1 MLFAFISSPGMGQNF
16 TGSRANS
23 LQGPKEESTSH
34 FWRMVWHET
43 GPVGVIVMLT
53 QTHESGR
60 DKCFEYFPSSVLKGR
75 IKSKGSPRDRLSPTA
90 EPSDSPNP
98 LHTSPSS
105 PSSPASPPLSPSDS
119 PDCHG
124 NTLHISPIAD
134 CADDLDLTAEVL
146 SSTYDTPTRSTL
158 SEIRLTNTQ
167 GGTSTSKTIWHYL
180 FSGWPDFL
188 IPEGEDRAALLELVR
203 HTAEKAG
210 GPDNPRVVH
219 CSAGVGRTGTFIA
232 LDYLLGELEEG
243 SFHGSDGGEAAGEG
257 ESVEGD
263 RVAETVNEL
272 RKQRMMMVQGEAQF
286 YFLYEILKEMWERK
300 YGFGGAGDSQSPR
313 ADLQS

>member
-1 MLFAFISSPGMGQNF
+1 
-16 TGSRANS
+16 
-23 LQGPKEESTSH
+23 
-34 FWRMVWHET
+34 MVWHET

-60 DKCFEYFPSSVLKGR
+60 DKCFEYFPSSVLKR
-75 IKSKGSPRDRLSPTA
+75 RNKSKGSFRDHLSPTA
-90 EPSDSPNP
+90 EPSDPPNI
-98 LHTSPSS
+98 
-105 PSSPASPPLSPSDS
+105 SPASPSPPLSPTDS
-119 PDCHG
+119 HDCQE
-124 NTLHISPIAD
+124 NTLHIPPIAD
-134 CADDLDLTAEVL
+134 CTDDLDLTAEVL
-146 SSTYDTPTRSTL
+146 SSTYDHPTRSTL

-167 GGTSTSKTIWHYL
+167 AGASTSKTIWHYL

-203 HTAEKAG
+203 YTAEKAG
-210 GPDNPRVVH
+210 GPENPRVVH

-243 SFHGSDGGEAAGEG
+243 TLHGADSGEAAGGG
-257 ESVEGD
+257 EKVEGD

-286 YFLYEILKEMWERK
+286 WFLYEILKEMWERK
-300 YGFGGAGDSQSPR
+300 YGFGAAVDS
-313 ADLQS
+313 